1 MSGPMWLSDDAK
13 WPTNITTS
21 TSPESQA
28 EEKILKEEEVSV
40 LENGTCVR
48 LDSTICRQCK
58 KIKEKQTIG
67 TTDDR
72 RNREQ
77 VMWWVKRAQE
87 SVQYTEV
94 FAMDRMQLN
103 LQPNDEGVL
112 ECRGR
117 IQKQYPIY
125 LPDCH
130 EFIAKVV
137 SEAHL
142 KTMHGG
148 IRATMTQ
155 VRERYWVPRLRRLAR
170 KVTKSCNGCY
180 RFQAKAFAAPP
191 PGKLPT
197 DRTEG
202 SEVFEVVGVDIA
214 GPLKYR
220 KSKSQEGK
228 AYLFVYAFSLIRAL
242 HIEVLTTMEATEF
255 LGSLK
260 RLIARRSR
268 PKKIYSDNC
277 GTFVA
282 AAKWLRTVMK
292 DEGVG
297 NLLAREGIKWQFN
310 FSRAP

>member
-1 MSGPMWLSDDAK
+1 MNDGKIERSTRRL
-13 WPTNITTS
+13 TS
-21 TSPESQA
+21 CFLHVTPFTSRSPESQA
-28 EEKILKEEEVSV
+28 EEKILNEIFKFSEVRSDDLEV
-40 LENGTCVR
+40 LMKKFQFWKVVR
-48 LDSTICRQCK
+48 VCAWIARFADNARKSK
-58 KIKEKQTIG
+58 KNRLSGPLTTGEIEK
-67 TTDDR
+67 
-72 RNREQ
+72 Q

-87 SVQYTEV
+87 SVQCTEV
-94 FAMDRMQLN
+94 FAKDRMQLN

-117 IQKQYPIY
+117 IQGQYPIY

-130 EFIAKVV
+130 EFTAKVV

-148 IRATMTQ
+148 IGATMTQ
-155 VRERYWVPRLRRLAR
+155 VRERYWVPRLRRLVR
-170 KVTKSCNGCY
+170 KITKSCNGCY

-202 SEVFEVVGVDIA
+202 SEAFEVVGVDFA

-228 AYLFVYAFSLIRAL
+228 AYLIVYACSLTRAL
-242 HIEVLTTMEATEF
+242 HIEVLTTMETTEF

-260 RLIARRSR
+260 
-268 PKKIYSDNC
+268 
-277 GTFVA
+277 
-282 AAKWLRTVMK
+282 
-292 DEGVG
+292 
-297 NLLAREGIKWQFN
+297 
-310 FSRAP
+310 